1 MMKTWFFSIEL
12 ALLIMVGLRLISGL
26 IELSAAVLM
35 MRFNSVEKAIAI
47 NAALAI
53 IGPTILVISIT
64 VGLIGMKDQLSFVKL
79 AFIASG
85 VTLILIGLAK

>member
-1 MMKTWFFSIEL
+1 MKTWFFSIEV
-12 ALLIMVGLRLISGL
+12 ALLIMVGLRLVSGL
-26 IELSAAVLM
+26 IELTAAALM
-35 MRFNSVEKAIAI
+35 LRLNSVEKAIAV

-53 IGPTILVISIT
+53 IGPTILILSISI
-64 VGLIGMKDQLSFVKL
+64 GLIGMKDQLSFIKV